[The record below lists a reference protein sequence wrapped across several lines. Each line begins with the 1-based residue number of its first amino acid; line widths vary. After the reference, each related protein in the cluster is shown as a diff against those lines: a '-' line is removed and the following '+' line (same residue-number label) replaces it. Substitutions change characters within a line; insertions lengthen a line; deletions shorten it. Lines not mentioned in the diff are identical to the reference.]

1 MNKGL
6 EEVRKRAKEEYE
18 KAAMMYQK
26 TSKDE
31 RCIDSQAFYQG
42 KARGIETVL
51 WIIDEVMA
59 KSWVE
64 GNV

>member
-6 EEVRKRAKEEYE
+6 EEVRKRAKAEYD

-31 RCIDSQAFYQG
+31 RCIDSPAFYQG

-51 WIIDEVMA
+51 WIIDIVRA
-59 KSWVE
+59 KGGE
-64 GNV
+64 R